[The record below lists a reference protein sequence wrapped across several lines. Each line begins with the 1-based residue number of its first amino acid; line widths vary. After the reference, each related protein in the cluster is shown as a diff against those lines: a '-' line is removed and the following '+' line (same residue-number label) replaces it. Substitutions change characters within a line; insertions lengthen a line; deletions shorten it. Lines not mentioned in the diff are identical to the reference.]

1 LSSAFL
7 PGRENAGELPRPAGE
22 YSSVDGAAKVFS
34 NEEYSSTDGWNTIL
48 TKLAGKTALVTGAG
62 RGIGRALAIKL
73 AGEGAALVINDL
85 DEAPLA
91 ETAAAIERD
100 GGRVATLAGSVA
112 DAGFV
117 DKFVDLALEQF
128 GGLDIIV
135 NNAGYTWPA
144 PAAQTTDEQMTT
156 MFEVHVMGPFRL
168 LRAAH
173 GPISRM
179 RERESAEGREVF
191 RKVVNI
197 SSMAATGGVAS
208 HFAYSAAKAG
218 VIGMTR
224 TLSKEWGRLKVNVN
238 CVAYGMIETRL
249 NAPREP
255 NGPKVTIEGHAV
267 EFGQSRRFRES
278 TEALIPL
285 GRGGTPEEAAD
296 GAYLFC
302 IPESNYVSG
311 QVLIVAGGL
320 AV

>member
-1 LSSAFL
+1 
-7 PGRENAGELPRPAGE
+7 
-22 YSSVDGAAKVFS
+22 
-34 NEEYSSTDGWNTIL
+34 L
-48 TKLAGKTALVTGAG
+48 TKLAGKTALITGAG

-73 AGEGAALVINDL
+73 AREGAAVVINDL
-85 DEAPLA
+85 DAAPLA
-91 ETAAAIERD
+91 ETASAIACD

-112 DAGFV
+112 DRGFA
-117 DKFVDLALEQF
+117 DDFVNLALEKF
-128 GGLDIIV
+128 GGLDIIC

-156 MFEVHVMGPFRL
+156 MFEVHMMAPFRL

-191 RKVVNI
+191 RKVVNV

-208 HFAYSAAKAG
+208 HFAYAAAKAG
-218 VIGMTR
+218 VIGITR

-249 NAPREP
+249 NALREP
-255 NGPKVTIEGHAV
+255 DGPKVTIEGHTVA
-267 EFGQSRRFRES
+267 FGQSKRFRET

-285 GRGGTPEEAAD
+285 GRAGTPEEAAD

-302 IPESNYVSG
+302 IPESNYISG

-320 AV
+320 AI